1 MAFRKVKGLTKTV
14 WLPVTP
20 STALAAGSLVAFSSG
35 KLVAATAVTTA
46 ANIAGVLKKA
56 IAATDSDYAS
66 DRLVPVEVPAE
77 RHVIWEFSGTG
88 FTATD
93 VGTHVDLTDASNVDG
108 AATAV
113 GVVLPTKVL
122 SSTKAQ
128 GFVKINGSY

>member
-1 MAFRKVKGLTKTV
+1 MAFRKVLGLTKTV

-20 STALAAGSLVAFSSG
+20 STALAAGSLVAFTSG

-46 ANIAGVLKKA
+46 PSIVGVLKQA
-56 IAATDSDYAS
+56 ITATDADYAS
-66 DRLVPVEVPAE
+66 NRLVPVEIPAE

-88 FTATD
+88 FGATD
-93 VGTHVDLTDASNVDG
+93 IGTHVDLTDASNVDG

-113 GVVLPTKVL
+113 GVVLPTKIL